1 MDDILVVDED
11 LVDIN
16 CDGNRQSDNK
26 KGKHSSGG
34 RMAKGEKKSKKK
46 LAIIISSVAA
56 VAVALGV
63 AGFCI
68 FGGNLFN
75 SVEEAIAGE
84 FKFPDGTTVSGV
96 SISGKTYD
104 EAKKALEEK
113 EESFIKPLDISVD
126 VNGIISKVTEKDF
139 KYTYDIE
146 SVLNEIKNEAT
157 DPSVETSTSKKSY
170 TVTATVTAESVD
182 EAAKKVAKKNYKE
195 AENARVSKFHPYAK
209 KRFEYTEASQGQKV
223 NETDLANQFKG
234 VFASGASEYRI
245 IADVEKTDAK
255 ITIDD
260 LKKNI
265 VLLSTYETVSTNTE
279 NGTENMRVSLKAC
292 NGSVIEPGATWSFNK
307 CTGNSNL
314 ESLGYKPAGVISN
327 GKSDIGIGGG
337 ICQSSSTIYN
347 AAVRA
352 NMKVEERYCH
362 KWASSYVPT
371 GLDATIDY
379 GNLDLKLSNPT
390 DYQMF
395 LECKVVDNTLYVS
408 FWGWKSDSYDLI
420 MTRNKLT
427 NQGSSSYTV
436 KAWRVYYKDGKEIDS
451 ESLGSSTYDT
461 ENGYVFIDAN
471 NDPRAKY
478 GDDVVIPDETVPKN
492 DDSSSSSSSSQSSYS
507 EPCYNHITESDQDA
521 TEELRTEC

>member
-16 CDGNRQSDNK
+16 CDGNKQSDNK

-126 VNGIISKVTEKDF
+126 VNGVISKVTEKDF

-255 ITIDD
+255 NVMQMNWLYKMLSNMEIVNKIREC
-260 LKKNI
+260 KKDREI
-265 VLLSTYETVSTNTE
+265 YET
-279 NGTENMRVSLKAC
+279 L
-292 NGSVIEPGATWSFNK
+292 IE
-307 CTGNSNL
+307 
-314 ESLGYKPAGVISN
+314 
-327 GKSDIGIGGG
+327 
-337 ICQSSSTIYN
+337 
-347 AAVRA
+347 
-352 NMKVEERYCH
+352 
-362 KWASSYVPT
+362 ASK
-371 GLDATIDY
+371 
-379 GNLDLKLSNPT
+379 KL
-390 DYQMF
+390 
-395 LECKVVDNTLYVS
+395 
-408 FWGWKSDSYDLI
+408 
-420 MTRNKLT
+420 
-427 NQGSSSYTV
+427 
-436 KAWRVYYKDGKEIDS
+436 
-451 ESLGSSTYDT
+451 
-461 ENGYVFIDAN
+461 
-471 NDPRAKY
+471 
-478 GDDVVIPDETVPKN
+478 
-492 DDSSSSSSSSQSSYS
+492 
-507 EPCYNHITESDQDA
+507 
-521 TEELRTEC
+521 